1 MNIFGR
7 KKQSE
12 EDYDEQP
19 EIKKPVF
26 GFRCSPNIHM
36 AAKKLAKELHMDLCV
51 VAEHAMQLGLM
62 DIAAA
67 AKDPGELEMLRAHLN
82 KEHVI
87 EHLVESVSAYD
98 AEAAEYL
105 RNGQSLLHQ
114 KERAVQDLVELWTRS
129 NLDPRLIREI
139 VLQELQRRTA
149 IMREMSSK
157 TGEGIIMRSGH
168 TVH

>member
-12 EDYDEQP
+12 EDDEQP

-26 GFRCSPNIHM
+26 GFKCSPKIHM
-36 AAKKLAKELHMDLCV
+36 GAKALAKELHVDLLV

-67 AKDPGELEMLRAHLN
+67 AKDPGELEMLRVHLT

-98 AEAAEYL
+98 AEAARYIRE
-105 RNGQSLLHQ
+105 GQSLLHQ
-114 KERAVQDLVELWTRS
+114 KERALRDLVELWTRYK
-129 NLDPRLIREI
+129 LDPGLIREI
-139 VLQELQRRTA
+139 ILQELQRRTA
-149 IMREMSSK
+149 V
-157 TGEGIIMRSGH
+157 MRSQVAH
-168 TVH
+168 RD

>member
-1 MNIFGR
+1 MDIFGK

-12 EDYDEQP
+12 EDFEEQP
-19 EIKKPVF
+19 EIKKPLF

-51 VAEHAMQLGLM
+51 ISEHAIQLGLM

-67 AKDPGELEMLRAHLN
+67 AKDPEEREILRVHLN
-82 KEHVI
+82 KDHVL

-98 AEAAEYL
+98 AEAAGYL
-105 RNGQSLLHQ
+105 RDGQSLLHQ
-114 KERAVQDLVELWTRS
+114 KERAVRDLVELWTRS
-129 NLDPRLIREI
+129 NLDPRLLREI

-149 IMREMSSK
+149 IMRSQVAK
-157 TGEGIIMRSGH
+157 ND
-168 TVH
+168 